1 MILPEPRANPDLLGH
16 EETEAQLLAAFGS
29 GRPHH
34 AWLMTGPAGIGKA
47 TLAYRL
53 ARHLLA
59 NPPADEAGPSLF
71 GDASVPAA
79 PQSLYL
85 APDNPVFQRIVSR
98 GHLDLLVVEREFDEK
113 RGRLRGEIT
122 VESARRIGPFLTQTA
137 AEGGWRIV
145 IIDGAEH
152 MNRSAAN
159 AILKLLEEPPTGAI
173 LLLVSHNPARL
184 LPTIRSRC
192 RTLALAPLGDD
203 VVAGLL
209 ATAEPDLD
217 AATQGALVRLAD
229 GSIGR
234 ALSLQQSGGL
244 ELYNDLI
251 GLMREFPQA
260 SIAAIHALAEK
271 LGRASE
277 ESAYRTAC
285 ELIEWW
291 LARFMRGLA
300 TGIAPRAILEG
311 EQAAIARLAAGR
323 PLAEWMSVWE
333 TVRDLFNDTD
343 RANLDRRQAMLGAL
357 MAIGRQ

>member
-1 MILPEPRANPDLLGH
+1 MSLPEPRANPDLQGH
-16 EETEAQLLAAFGS
+16 EGAEAQLLAAFAG

-34 AWLMTGPAGIGKA
+34 AWLLTGPAGIGKA
-47 TLAYRL
+47 TLAFRL

-59 NPPADEAGPSLF
+59 NPPQKDAGPSLF
-71 GDASVPAA
+71 GDAPAA
-79 PQSLYL
+79 EPTQSLYL
-85 APDNPVFQRIVSR
+85 APDAPVFQRVVSR

-122 VESARRIGPFLTQTA
+122 VEAARRIGPFLTQTA

-145 IIDGAEH
+145 VIDGAEH

-159 AILKLLEEPPTGAI
+159 AILKLLEEPPAGAI

-192 RTLALAPLGDD
+192 RTLALAPLEEDI
-203 VVAGLL
+203 VAKLL
-209 ATAEPDLD
+209 ASAEPDLD
-217 AATQGALVRLAD
+217 AATRGALVRLAD

-234 ALSLQQSGGL
+234 ALMLQQNGGL
-244 ELYNDLI
+244 ELYGELVA
-251 GLMREFPQA
+251 LMREFPEA
-260 SIAAIHALAEK
+260 SISSIHALAER
-271 LGRASE
+271 LGRATE
-277 ESAYRTAC
+277 ENAYRTTC
-285 ELIEWW
+285 ELMEWW

-300 TGIAPRAILEG
+300 TGIAPRAIVEG

-357 MAIGRQ
+357 MAISRQ